1 MGIVLMLEKEKVG
14 GFIFSSLSQ
23 NPTRSE
29 FDEIVRL
36 KFEQI
41 EALNSLRIRR
51 NDIFGTPR
59 RFFFYYFHI
68 SVHSFIRDRKHYKT
82 VSLRGGGRGE
92 DRVGAAMFMSPSLP
106 KSNLLTFVIIWLNI
120 RSSLIHFQLRSSAQI
135 FKV

>member
-1 MGIVLMLEKEKVG
+1 MLEKEKVG

-59 RFFFYYFHI
+59 RFFFDYFHI

-82 VSLRGGGRGE
+82 VSLRGGGRGG